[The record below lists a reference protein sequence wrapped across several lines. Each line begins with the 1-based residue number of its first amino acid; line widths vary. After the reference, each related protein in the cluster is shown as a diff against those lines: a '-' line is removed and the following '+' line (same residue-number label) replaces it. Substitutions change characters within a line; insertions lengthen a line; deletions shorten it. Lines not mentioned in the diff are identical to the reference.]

1 MSNTI
6 NLSKGQLAL
15 KQATSEN
22 IPNATINEIKEFS
35 NAGLS
40 NQDIADH
47 FNISE
52 KQVLWIL
59 NPQRG
64 KDTMSKKPIHT
75 NVNTTTI
82 GVGQKSYDYITSLS
96 HILGKP
102 RIEIIDIL
110 VKHCK
115 SDNSFLRKLVK

>member
-15 KQATSEN
+15 KRATSEN

-35 NAGLS
+35 SAGLS

-64 KDTMSKKPIHT
+64 K
-75 NVNTTTI
+75 
-82 GVGQKSYDYITSLS
+82 
-96 HILGKP
+96 
-102 RIEIIDIL
+102 EIIDIL

-115 SDNSFLRKLVK
+115 SDDSFLRKLVK

>member
-64 KDTMSKKPIHT
+64 KDTMSKKPIH
-75 NVNTTTI
+75 
-82 GVGQKSYDYITSLS
+82 SLM
-96 HILGKP
+96 
-102 RIEIIDIL
+102 
-110 VKHCK
+110 
-115 SDNSFLRKLVK
+115 